1 MITAGGRSQVA
12 QRLGGGSFLS
22 ASDDRL
28 HFGLGDAT
36 TVEVVEVRWPSGRVD
51 RYTDLTV
58 DRGYLI
64 REGRSHADLL
74 PGWQRRSR
82 SR

>member
-1 MITAGGRSQVA
+1 M
-12 QRLGGGSFLS
+12 GGGSFLS

-36 TVEVVEVRWPSGRVD
+36 AIEAVEVRWPSGRVD
-51 RYTDLTV
+51 RYTDLTA

-64 REGRSHADLL
+64 REGQTRPSPLR
-74 PGWQRRSR
+74 GWRRPSGQ
-82 SR
+82 